1 MQTPLISSALS
12 RRSFVKSAGAATMLA
27 ASPFAR
33 AGRVAASDRITLGVI
48 GWGMQGPN
56 NTKGFMAQ
64 PDCQVV
70 AMCEID
76 PKKMDDNFMLSDL
89 PEDWRIT
96 VDSHSSSPIFQDEN
110 TQLVFAAHKDGTVDE
125 TATAIKK
132 ARRAGGVAVTRG

>member
-1 MQTPLISSALS
+1 MQTPLISSAIS

-76 PKKMDDNFMLSDL
+76 PKKMDAATGTINQ
-89 PEDWRIT
+89 
-96 VDSHSSSPIFQDEN
+96 HYGN
-110 TQLVFAAHKDGTVDE
+110 TDCKQYRDYREMIARDDID
-125 TATAIKK
+125 AIMI
-132 ARRAGGVAVTRG
+132 AIPDT